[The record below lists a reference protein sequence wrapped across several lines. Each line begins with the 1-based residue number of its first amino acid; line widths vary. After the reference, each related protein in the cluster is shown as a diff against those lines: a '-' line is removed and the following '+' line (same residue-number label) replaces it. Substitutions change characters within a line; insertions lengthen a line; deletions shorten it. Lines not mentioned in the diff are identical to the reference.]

1 MELLCGLLN
10 PQVFMNSNV
19 GSSSTNIG
27 QVHCT
32 CMHIKHDVTWLCYH
46 RKG

>member
-19 GSSSTNIG
+19 GLSSTNIG
-27 QVHCT
+27 QVQCT
-32 CMHIKHDVTWLCYH
+32 LYMYAH
-46 RKG
+46 